1 MSGRDRVLQRQADA
15 LSLGVLVAAV
25 VVCGMS
31 AHLVWHVGWLPG
43 LFLAI
48 GMLLVWGGLRVFRD
62 QLVIPLHQMVE
73 MMETMRQTG
82 QWVKLP
88 VAHRNEL
95 GSLAAG
101 FNRLVEHVEAQ
112 QRRLR
117 EQIVELQRVNEELDQ
132 LASVKDEF
140 LQTINHQLRTP
151 MTAILEGLELLRDPY
166 LQGVSA
172 EQRSYL
178 EVIRDNA
185 VRLKG
190 LVEEMLDLSLL
201 QSGRRPLNRQADDLR
216 ALLERTCATWRQQTG
231 SARMRVE
238 GPVLPPVYIDAKA
251 IEDVINHLLR
261 NAIRHAPASAAIEI
275 RAGVN
280 HHMVVVSVRN
290 EGVRLTTEQLKRLF
304 QPFVH
309 LHTPDAPGSQGSG
322 LGLAFC
328 RQVVERHGGAI
339 RVESDDTSGT
349 TVTITLPVAS
359 PAFLF
364 IDACRLALEE
374 AESDGQY
381 GLCLVIPQEGI
392 SSPTETISQAETL
405 LRKNTHRG
413 DRFIRLDDQSLA
425 IVAVADGMGLAMMIR
440 RLRGV
445 VAAAQ
450 LPVRLDGTVYPVDG
464 DQPERILD
472 AARRRV
478 SVAPQQLRKEG

>member
-1 MSGRDRVLQRQADA
+1 MNGHDRVLQRQADA
-15 LSLGVLVAAV
+15 VSIGVLVAAA

-43 LFLAI
+43 ACLVV

-62 QLVIPLHQMVE
+62 QLVRPLHQMVE
-73 MMETMRQTG
+73 LMETMRQTG

-95 GSLAAG
+95 GALAAG

-151 MTAILEGLELLRDPY
+151 MTAILEGLELLRDPH
-166 LQGVSA
+166 LQGVNP
-172 EQRSYL
+172 EQRAYL

-190 LVEEMLDLSLL
+190 LVEEMLDLSML

-216 ALLERTCATWRQQTG
+216 ALLERTCAAWREQTG
-231 SARMRVE
+231 SVRMRVE
-238 GPVLPPVYIDAKA
+238 VPELPPVYIDAKA
-251 IEDVINHLLR
+251 IEDVTNHLLR
-261 NAIRHAPASAAIEI
+261 NAIRHAPASAAVEV
-275 RAGVN
+275 RAAVN
-280 HHMVVVSVRN
+280 HQMVVVSVRN
-290 EGVRLTTEQLKRLF
+290 EGVRLTPEQLKRLF

-309 LHTPDAPGSQGSG
+309 LHTPSAPGSQGSG

-328 RQVVERHGGAI
+328 RQVIERHGGAI
-339 RVESDDTSGT
+339 RVESNDASGT
-349 TVTITLPVAS
+349 TVTMTLPIAS

-364 IDACRLALEE
+364 VDACRLAREE

-392 SSPTETISQAETL
+392 NTPMETLSQAETL

-413 DRFIRLDDQSLA
+413 DRFIRLDDRALA
-425 IVAVADGMGLAMMIR
+425 IVAVTDGMGLAVMMR

-445 VAAAQ
+445 VDAARV
-450 LPVRLDGTVYPVDG
+450 PVRLSGALFPVDG
-464 DQPERILD
+464 DQPERLLD
-472 AARRRV
+472 AARRQV
-478 SVAPQQLRKEG
+478 PVVPQQ